1 RIGRNNP
8 QPFLVG
14 ENLFAHGVPA
24 HTLASAGA
32 ANGFPR
38 AQKARSLI
46 NSITRL
52 QALHEAVF
60 SNIIRNQH
68 KNER

>member
-1 RIGRNNP
+1 MLWSTCLLIGEAPGACRGP
-8 QPFLVG
+8 RVPVG
-14 ENLFAHGVPA
+14 EGL
-24 HTLASAGA
+24 
-32 ANGFPR
+32 
-38 AQKARSLI
+38 
-46 NSITRL
+46 TRL